1 MTERGRQRVVVTGI
15 GAVTPIG
22 TGRRGLWTGVK
33 RGRSAVGPVT
43 ERGRQRVVVTG
54 IGAVTP
60 IGTGR
65 RGLFERGRP

>member
-22 TGRRGLWTGVK
+22 TGRTGLWNGVK

-43 ERGRQRVVVTG
+43 RFDAAPFARAWQPKSATS
-54 IGAVTP
+54 IH
-60 IGTGR
+60 
-65 RGLFERGRP
+65 